1 MQKTLATLKAELL
14 EKRLLETDA
23 YHVGNAEGLIKLDA
37 MENPFALPEAL
48 RERWV
53 KAVAEVAIQRYPDA
67 AAVACQQAVRA
78 YWQLPE
84 TLDVIF
90 GNGSDELILLLIM
103 AIRASGR
110 PVLGVTPSFVMYEKL
125 SADVGVPFVAVP
137 LTENFALDMK
147 KLRQEILE
155 QRPALLF
162 FAYPNNPTGNLF
174 SEADLLEI
182 ITLSDGLVVIDEAY
196 FAFTGGKTFLQHL
209 EAHPNA
215 LILRTLSKSGLAGL
229 RFGMLLGDKNWLTE
243 INKLRLPYNINSLTQ
258 AALTVILEH
267 GQTILQEQASILMQE
282 RTRLQKALAQ
292 FPWRVWPSEANFIL
306 VSFED
311 TDNKEIKLSDDIFNA
326 LLAAKILVK
335 RFGSGRLRQALRI
348 TVGSPAENT
357 LLLAALGEFF
367 DKKLTMLQAHVSM

>member
-1 MQKTLATLKAELL
+1 MQKNLATLKTELL
-14 EKRLLETDA
+14 EKRLLETNA
-23 YHVGNAEGLIKLDA
+23 YHVANAEGLIKLDA
-37 MENPFALPEAL
+37 MENPFALSAAL
-48 RERWV
+48 REQWT

-67 AAVACQQAVRA
+67 AALACQQAVRN

-110 PVLGVTPSFVMYEKL
+110 SVLGVTPSFVMYEKL
-125 SADVGVPFVAVP
+125 SADLGVPFVEVP
-137 LTENFALDMK
+137 LNENFALDMK

-174 SEADLLEI
+174 AESDLLEI

-196 FAFTGGKTFLQHL
+196 FAFTGGKTFLHHL
-209 EAHPNA
+209 EAHPNV

-229 RFGMLLGDKNWLTE
+229 RFGMLLGDKNWLDE

-282 RTRLQKALAQ
+282 RTRLQQALAQ
-292 FPWRVWPSEANFIL
+292 FPWRVWPSESNFIL

-311 TDNKEIKLSDDIFNA
+311 ADNQGDKLSTDVFNA

-335 RFGSGRLRQALRI
+335 RFGSGRLRQSLRI

-367 DKKLTMLQAHVSM
+367 DKKLTTMV

>member
-1 MQKTLATLKAELL
+1 MQKNQATLKAELL
-14 EKRLLETDA
+14 EKRLLETNA
-23 YHVGNAEGLIKLDA
+23 YHVANAEGLIKLDA
-37 MENPFALPEAL
+37 MENPFVLPEAL
-48 RERWV
+48 RKQWL

-67 AAVACQQAVRA
+67 AAAACQQAVRN

-84 TLDVIF
+84 AVEVIF

-125 SADVGVPFVAVP
+125 SADLGVSFLAVA
-137 LTENFALDMK
+137 LDEKFALDMK

-155 QRPALLF
+155 HHPALLF

-182 ITLSDGLVVIDEAY
+182 IALSDGLVVIDEAY
-196 FAFTGGKTFLQHL
+196 FAFTGGKTFLAHL
-209 EAHPNA
+209 KTYPNL
-215 LILRTLSKSGLAGL
+215 LIMRTLSKSGLAGL

-258 AALTVILEH
+258 AALPVILEY
-267 GQTILQEQASILMQE
+267 GSAILREQADILMHE
-282 RTRLQKALAQ
+282 RVRLQKALAQ
-292 FPWRVWPSEANFIL
+292 FPWQVWPSDANFIL
-306 VSFED
+306 VSTED
-311 TDNKEIKLSDDIFNA
+311 FAIAEVYSA

-335 RFGSGRLRQALRI
+335 RFGSGRLSNALRI
-348 TVGSPAENT
+348 TVGSPEENT
-357 LLLAALGEFF
+357 LLLQVLAAFF
-367 DKKLTMLQAHVSM
+367 SEYSRH